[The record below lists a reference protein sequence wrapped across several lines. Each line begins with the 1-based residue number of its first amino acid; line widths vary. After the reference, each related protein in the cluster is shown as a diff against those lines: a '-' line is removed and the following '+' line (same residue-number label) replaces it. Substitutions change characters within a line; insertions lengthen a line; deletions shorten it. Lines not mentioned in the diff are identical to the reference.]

1 MRGVGGKRRKRRKKE
16 KSVKQSSSH
25 RNTGS
30 RRDHSRPGLRES
42 GSVRVHVR
50 SRPERDF
57 PEPTASGERAH
68 VSGRRVRTACGPL
81 PCVLEWI
88 SVCDASALNDRA
100 HVCAAAC
107 VVSVGPPPVLPG
119 DCFLVC

>member
-1 MRGVGGKRRKRRKKE
+1 MGRGGKGEKK
-16 KSVKQSSSH
+16 KKASNRGSSH

-42 GSVRVHVR
+42 GSVHVR
-50 SRPERDF
+50 SRPERVF
-57 PEPTASGERAH
+57 PELTASGERAH

-88 SVCDASALNDRA
+88 SVCDASALNDHA

-107 VVSVGPPPVLPG
+107 VASVGRHRFFRETVFWSVESLPS
-119 DCFLVC
+119 